1 MHEQLTKIMTDK
13 KLNIINGITNSMHDQ
28 DATINEEMVDGNTE
42 EVVRTIESLK
52 KDLDHLKTNVTTN
65 GI

>member
-28 DATINEEMVDGNTE
+28 VATINEEMVDGNTE